1 MGKIKLNDFIS
12 EKHKKTCKY
21 LDHVK
26 NLLILASTF
35 NGCNSV
41 SAFTYLA
48 AVLVGITSSA
58 VGLKIFPTIAGIK
71 KFKSVTKKMKKN
83 HEKIVLL
90 EKAKLDIAEV
100 LFSKALIDTYI
111 NYDEF
116 VSVNNVF
123 REYYEMKEKIKNPE
137 IYVEYTILIWLI
149 EAGKSMKTLV

>member
-26 NLLILASTF
+26 NLLILASIF

-58 VGLKIFPTIAGIK
+58 VGLKIFTIIAGIK
-71 KFKSVTKKMKKN
+71 RYKSVIKKMKK
-83 HEKIVLL
+83 I
-90 EKAKLDIAEV
+90 
-100 LFSKALIDTYI
+100 
-111 NYDEF
+111 
-116 VSVNNVF
+116 
-123 REYYEMKEKIKNPE
+123 MKK
-137 IYVEYTILIWLI
+137 
-149 EAGKSMKTLV
+149 